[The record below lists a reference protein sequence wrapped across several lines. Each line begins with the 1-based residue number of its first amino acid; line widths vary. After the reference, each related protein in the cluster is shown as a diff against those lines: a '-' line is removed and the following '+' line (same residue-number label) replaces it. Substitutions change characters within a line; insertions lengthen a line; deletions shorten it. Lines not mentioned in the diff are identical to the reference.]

1 VIVLPLPTQI
11 LICSNA
17 LLVIGNEHES
27 MVSENL
33 LKLLL
38 LDILAVQHLFKL
50 LESSFYCWAVSWIW
64 MPHYTIIIQF
74 LCDVMHHIL
83 GWR

>member
-1 VIVLPLPTQI
+1 MQPMAAFMHT
-11 LICSNA
+11 
-17 LLVIGNEHES
+17 IGRRADT
-27 MVSENL
+27 ENL
-33 LKLLL
+33 LESLL